1 MTATAGDGQVT
12 LSWNGTAET
21 DSYIVKRSTTN
32 GGPYSIVAS
41 NLTSTTFVNTG
52 LNNGTW
58 YYFVVSSVNLAGQ
71 SPNSGQA
78 SARPIASTP
87 PQIGYGT
94 SGNQLQLAW
103 PADHTGWLLQA
114 QTNTPGVGLSTN
126 WVTVPG
132 SSSVNS
138 WSITIDSTLGS
149 VFFRLVYP

>member
-1 MTATAGDGQVT
+1 M
-12 LSWNGTAET
+12 
-21 DSYIVKRSTTN
+21 
-32 GGPYSIVAS
+32 
-41 NLTSTTFVNTG
+41 
-52 LNNGTW
+52 

-71 SPNSGQA
+71 SPNSVEA
-78 SARPIASTP
+78 SARPTASTP

-103 PADHTGWLLQA
+103 PADHTGWLLEA
-114 QTNTPGVGLSTN
+114 QTNTISVGLSTN